1 MVNEIF
7 AKARVYDIFLAV
19 EASYRKR
26 IKKNV
31 VPSYK
36 NQKTIRFSTEHP
48 LFETFMSVESTA
60 ITTSLLISTLG

>member
-7 AKARVYDIFLAV
+7 AKARLYDMFLAIK
-19 EASYRKR
+19 ASYRKR

-36 NQKTIRFSTEHP
+36 NQKTIRYLAEHP
-48 LFETFMSVESTA
+48 LFETFMPVESTA
-60 ITTSLLISTLG
+60 ITTSLAVSTLG